1 MATASRRFSRKQLR
15 QPDWFQGA
23 SENAL
28 EYFESHKTL
37 VFSAAAAIVAIIAIV
52 WGWQGFKARQDVAAS
67 HEFTRAVALY
77 QSEKYRDAIPAFE
90 TVQSFRWSRYSVL
103 AHLYLAHS
111 YLATKEIDKAMSAAQ
126 RSLTAT
132 SPNTLYR
139 QIALFTLAGIEEQK
153 NQCQAAI
160 EHYNEAQKIA
170 GALQSNA
177 ALGKAR
183 CAEQVGDTKTAIVT
197 YREYLKENPGSPF
210 AIKLSELEARG
221 SQGAAAKIG
230 N

>member
-37 VFSAAAAIVAIIAIV
+37 VFSAAAAIAAIIAIV

-67 HEFTRAVALY
+67 QEFTRAVTLY

-111 YLATKEIDKAMSAAQ
+111 YLAIKEIDKAMSAAQ

-153 NQCQAAI
+153 NQCQTAI

-183 CAEQVGDTKTAIVT
+183 CAEQLGDTKTAIAT
-197 YREYLKENPGSPF
+197 YKEYLKENPGSPF
-210 AIKLSELEARG
+210 TIKLSELEAKG
-221 SQGAAAKIG
+221 SQGAAAK
-230 N
+230 